1 MSALEDEMNSV
12 LGIRGNTSS
21 ISAKNGLD
29 VSASALIGNDGI
41 DADSYII
48 VPDDNTRSTD
58 VEGTGITD
66 NYTKMFTHFST
77 SSMYATEPPAYES
90 TATFFKVNNNY
101 ALTPQS
107 RSVYQHQ
114 LSQQATS

>member
-1 MSALEDEMNSV
+1 MNSV

-77 SSMYATEPPAYES
+77 SSLYATEQPANAS
-90 TATFFKVNNNY
+90 TATRSHK
-101 ALTPQS
+101 QS
-107 RSVYQHQ
+107 T
-114 LSQQATS
+114 A